1 MQGAAG
7 TAALMGALG
16 SARLAAGAVSGPGEA
31 HGLLAG
37 AAAVDITPKKLVE
50 DELQIVRGVVVETDA
65 RNLSSGRTLTATLL
79 DCGSDFV
86 RGLTDDDKGLY
97 TAVHQFA

>member
-1 MQGAAG
+1 MFSARERVVCLPVNSAEDRIVSEPLTRRGFIRHSMQGAAG

-37 AAAVDITPKKLVE
+37 AAAVDITPRVLPV
-50 DELQIVRGVVVETDA
+50 IT
-65 RNLSSGRTLTATLL
+65 SGGFLKAGPTR
-79 DCGSDFV
+79 
-86 RGLTDDDKGLY
+86 
-97 TAVHQFA
+97 